1 MKLFK
6 NKKSIAMLVS
16 IIALLTIVAGTTIAY
31 LYTNTPSITNTF
43 TPTKVTTT
51 IVEDDPSDTKNNVKV
66 KNTGDIDAYIRATVI
81 VTWKDASG
89 QVHATAPVAG
99 TDYEVTYPT
108 DTGWVEGSDGYYYYT
123 SKVAAGGSTGVLLT
137 DCKPVGGKTPA
148 GYHLSVEILASAIQA
163 EPSDAVTTAWG
174 STNGGSVTGVDSSK
188 NLVVTSKSST

>member
-31 LYTNTPSITNTF
+31 LYTNTPAITNTF

-51 IVEDDPSDTKNNVKV
+51 IEEDGTTVKENVTIT
-66 KNTGDIDAYIRATVI
+66 NDGDIDAYVRAAVI

-89 QVHATAPVAG
+89 NVHSKVPTVGKDYTIEYNTTHWTLGKDGYWYYKYPLPPKSCSWVLIEECKPQTPSTAP
-99 TDYEVTYPT
+99 E
-108 DTGWVEGSDGYYYYT
+108 
-123 SKVAAGGSTGVLLT
+123 
-137 DCKPVGGKTPA
+137 

-163 EPSDAVTTAWG
+163 EPSSAVVDAWG
-174 STNGGSVTGVDSSK
+174 TAKGGSVTEVNSTTK
-188 NLVVTSKSST
+188 NLTIKTN

>member
-31 LYTNTPSITNTF
+31 LYTNTDPITNTF
-43 TPTKVTTT
+43 TPTKVNTT
-51 IVEDDPSDTKNNVKV
+51 IEEDPGTVKKNVKV

-81 VTWKDASG
+81 VTWKDTSG
-89 QVHATAPVAG
+89 NVYATAPEED
-99 TDYEVTYPT
+99 TDYTVTWT
-108 DTGWVEGSDGYYYYT
+108 KNGWVEGSDGYYYYT

-137 DCKPVGGKTPA
+137 NCKPVDGKAPA

-163 EPSDAVTTAWG
+163 EPSDAVKTAWG

-188 NLVVTSKSST
+188 NLVVTPKSST